1 MKGMRKWKRFL
12 AMLLVALMVSTL
24 VPVDAL
30 AMEEEIPPE
39 LAAII
44 AQAHE
49 EELERQRQAQAAAL
63 EAAKAA
69 GEFVDLSEEPSLD
82 VSKEEAG
89 LIGEILDKYFS
100 DYEEPELEED
110 QYEYTTVH
118 YTCVDYLDPETG
130 EEYPFVVGCDY
141 AEVGE
146 EVPIAINPEV
156 WEMIEAAGEVKL
168 VPTIVDVTAPNGTI
182 NTANN
187 TIAGKRNI
195 YFFFY
200 RDRSG
205 ESNTDDTPSKKTKTI
220 TIHTKGSGEYVYD
233 GTVHRA
239 GDIDVLDQVIDGR
252 NYRVTGVEAVPVN
265 AQDVGTYVSSFVYSD
280 KGIKVFDV
288 TEDFTGTKYEVTD
301 QFEVILEPSTIVI
314 TPRPVEITSC
324 DASKVY
330 DGAVFADKDYQKY
343 TVVKG
348 SIIERDNIQMVFAGS
363 PYAYVGEYENTF
375 SAYSKNEK
383 ALENYSFTYN
393 FGKLTIKPSP
403 VTIVSEDAKKVF
415 DGKKFDDNDY
425 QKYTIDGKI
434 AVKDDVQIV
443 FAESPYEVNT
453 YENKFEIYI
462 EDEAARKNYEFT
474 TKFGT
479 LTISA
484 AESKPVVDP
493 INPTPTPNPG
503 PTGGGGGTDAPV
515 TTETETT
522 PVFPTITNAP
532 VAPTVVNALTNTTP
546 VVAAVA
552 NNDQFPML
560 VVEEPEAPENDPAP
574 AAPAVVQIA
583 DEETPLANVL
593 LDHDH
598 LDCILHLLLMLGAI
612 VIFGVYTHNHKKLQ
626 SEIQELEEAI
636 EGRKS
641 GKITS
646 ARKHVA

>member
-1 MKGMRKWKRFL
+1 MKGMRRWKRFL
-12 AMLLVALMVSTL
+12 AMLLVALLVSTL
-24 VPVDAL
+24 VPVNVL
-30 AMEEEIPPE
+30 AMEEEIPAE
-39 LAAII
+39 SAAIM
-44 AQAHE
+44 AQA
-49 EELERQRQAQAAAL
+49 
-63 EAAKAA
+63 
-69 GEFVDLSEEPSLD
+69 P
-82 VSKEEAG
+82 
-89 LIGEILDKYFS
+89 
-100 DYEEPELEED
+100 
-110 QYEYTTVH
+110 
-118 YTCVDYLDPETG
+118 
-130 EEYPFVVGCDY
+130 
-141 AEVGE
+141 
-146 EVPIAINPEV
+146 
-156 WEMIEAAGEVKL
+156 EAAGEVVDL
-168 VPTIVDVTAPNGTI
+168 SGTGSDDTIPIEIQEEFNKGEEIIADLIGAGDSDDDFETPPCSGAMYIDLKTGEVLGYYVYDYDDEISLTPISTWQEDNDVVGKYVYSHPGVGNNGI
-182 NTANN
+182 MD
-187 TIAGKRNI
+187 IGRNVAYGNGI
-195 YFFFY
+195 IVYFFFNKV
-200 RDRSG
+200 
-205 ESNTDDTPSKKTKTI
+205 EEENADDTPSKKNKTI

-233 GTVHRA
+233 GTVHSA
-239 GDIDVLDQVIDGR
+239 GDVDVFDQVIDGR
-252 NYRVTGVEAVPVN
+252 TYRVTGVEAVPVK

-288 TEDFTGTKYEVTD
+288 TEDFIGTKYEVTD

-330 DGAVFADKDYQKY
+330 DGAVFADKDYQEY

-479 LTISA
+479 LTISP

-503 PTGGGGGTDAPV
+503 PTGGGGGTDTTV
-515 TTETETT
+515 TTETVTT
-522 PVFPTITNAP
+522 PVFPTLMNA
-532 VAPTVVNALTNTTP
+532 APAAPAVVNTLNNATP

-598 LDCILHLLLMLGAI
+598 LDCILHLLLMLGAM